1 MIYVLNGLINGCFI
15 FYFLSILINQYYSL
29 SRFMRV
35 SYLILKKNIV
45 VFLLLGLSSFSILIN
60 KYIPYFFSLIFL
72 IIFLINNTIIKFKF
86 TRRSLIL
93 FVLSVLISI
102 WFIPNII
109 FFPFISLIGGYLL
122 TYPFELIIRNKYFK
136 SAREKLE
143 RINPIIIG
151 ITGSYGKTSFKY
163 LLVEILKTGYIVSSP
178 LGNINTPNGISKF
191 INNELK
197 DETEI
202 LVLEL
207 GIDQLNGMDVFK
219 KFISLD
225 IGVITSI
232 GENHLANFKSL
243 DNTLKAKLK
252 IKGLLKDN
260 GKLYL
265 NSDSTYLSEIK
276 KEENIIK
283 FSKSNMGKALLNH
296 NGISVTFNNQNIIIP
311 LYGEYVYSYI
321 DGIIK
326 ISEFLGINKDL
337 ITTGLKQIKPLNRRL
352 EVRKYKNG
360 YFINDSYNVNLKGVE
375 ESLKLLSV
383 FKGENVV
390 ITGGITEQGKLFN
403 KQNEKY
409 KKLLKNRNVIFI
421 GSSKHP
427 LVEEHQFKSLYIVH
441 SLNEAYTLVDEL
453 SFTNVLLLAKGED
466 LYLR

>member
-136 SAREKLE
+136 SARKKLE

-252 IKGLLKDN
+252 IKGLLKEN

-265 NSDSTYLSEIK
+265 NNDSTYLSEIK

>member
-136 SAREKLE
+136 SARKKLE